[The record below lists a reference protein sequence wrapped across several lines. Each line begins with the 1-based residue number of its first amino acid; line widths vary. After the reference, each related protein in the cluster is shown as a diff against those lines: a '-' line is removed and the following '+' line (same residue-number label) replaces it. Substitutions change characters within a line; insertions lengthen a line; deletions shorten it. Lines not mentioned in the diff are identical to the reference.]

1 MRICVGTVDSCKIL
15 HTALHRLKLQL
26 GITMSHKLYMIKE
39 CAPVIIK
46 YAEQDSSQDQLMFS
60 TFQYEKV

>member
-26 GITMSHKLYMIKE
+26 GITMSHKLYMIRMCPSDNKIRRTRFFTGS
-39 CAPVIIK
+39 VNVFNISI
-46 YAEQDSSQDQLMFS
+46 
-60 TFQYEKV
+60 